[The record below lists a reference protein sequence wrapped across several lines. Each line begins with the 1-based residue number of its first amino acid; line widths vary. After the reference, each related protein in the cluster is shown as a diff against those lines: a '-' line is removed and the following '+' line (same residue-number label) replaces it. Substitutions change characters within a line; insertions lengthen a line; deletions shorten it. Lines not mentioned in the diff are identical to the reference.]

1 MECRVCKR
9 TYVAI
14 ISVMAL
20 LAVLGSSA
28 YAQLVKNNVPA
39 AIRFSK
45 DLGRSD
51 LSKEINITVHLELS
65 DRAAF
70 DKAVAALYD
79 PASPTYHHWMTN
91 TDLAKYAPTEA
102 QREMVREE
110 LRGPSLTFLTTNTP
124 GFSS

>member
-28 YAQLVKNNVPA
+28 YAPGNWSEKQCAAA

-51 LSKEINITVHLELS
+51 FVER
-65 DRAAF
+65 D
-70 DKAVAALYD
+70 
-79 PASPTYHHWMTN
+79 
-91 TDLAKYAPTEA
+91 
-102 QREMVREE
+102 
-110 LRGPSLTFLTTNTP
+110 
-124 GFSS
+124 